1 MGARVGVTAE
11 HTRPRDRRSS
21 VQTLPESAFAAR
33 QGRRFT
39 HHATIGMALF
49 VFAEVMLFSGFISAF
64 AIVQGSAMPGMW
76 PPPGQ
81 PRLPI
86 ERTALNTLAL
96 LASGVSLFIG
106 ARRFRR
112 SGAAAAQPWMLAALG
127 LGGAFVLLQGA
138 EWVALLRQGLTL
150 TSSQLG
156 SFFYVIIGTH
166 GLHALGAILALGWA
180 VIAMR
185 ARRLSPSALGA
196 VEIFWYFV
204 VLVWPLLYW
213 KVYL

>member
-1 MGARVGVTAE
+1 M
-11 HTRPRDRRSS
+11 
-21 VQTLPESAFAAR
+21 QTLSEPGFAAPR
-33 QGRRFT
+33 GRRFT

-49 VFAEVMLFSGFISAF
+49 VFAEIMLFSGFISAY

-76 PPPGQ
+76 PPPDQ

-96 LASGVSLFIG
+96 LASGVALFVG
-106 ARRFRR
+106 GRRFRR
-112 SGAAAAQPWMLAALG
+112 SGAAAAQPWMFTALALG
-127 LGGAFVLLQGA
+127 AAFVLFQGF
-138 EWVALLRQGLTL
+138 EWVALLRHGLTL

-156 SFFYVIIGTH
+156 SFFYVIIGAH
-166 GLHALGAILALGWA
+166 GLHAVAAIASLGWA
-180 VIAMR
+180 VAAMR
-185 ARRLSPSALGA
+185 ARRLNESALGA
-196 VEIFWYFV
+196 IELFWYFV

>member
-1 MGARVGVTAE
+1 MPATLTEAAVAVP
-11 HTRPRDRRSS
+11 PR
-21 VQTLPESAFAAR
+21 
-33 QGRRFT
+33 RRFA
-39 HHATIGMALF
+39 HHATLGMALF
-49 VFAEVMLFSGFISAF
+49 VFAEIMLFSGFISAF

-76 PPPGQ
+76 PPPDQ

-96 LASGVSLFIG
+96 LASGVALFVG
-106 ARRFRR
+106 GRRFRR
-112 SGAAAAQPWMLAALG
+112 AGAAAAQPWMIAALA
-127 LGGAFVLLQGA
+127 LGAAFVCFQGL
-138 EWVALLRQGLTL
+138 EWVALLRHGLTL

-166 GLHALGAILALGWA
+166 GLHALAAILALGWA
-180 VIAMR
+180 VAAMR
-185 ARRLSPSALGA
+185 ARRLSESALGA
-196 VEIFWYFV
+196 VELFWYFV